1 MLQLASRA
9 ERNCCMKAD
18 MQGRKMMLAGP
29 LASSAQL
36 QNMLVCMLLTL
47 HLSVV
52 PHYLI
57 SPLPLQI
64 MTSLVT

>member
-1 MLQLASRA
+1 
-9 ERNCCMKAD
+9 MKAD